1 MNAPLA
7 TTAWTVTAMNQ
18 HDAIDRTV
26 VASGPAD
33 WNSATFVILG
43 RLVRV
48 RGQNILFS
56 PSQNAIFAVNDTAAD
71 IWRSLEEGMPP
82 HAISVEM
89 ARSGVDRLEADR
101 HVEAA
106 LEDWQRLNLIRPCAP
121 LSTSSAEK
129 PVSQVVAVA
138 GLNIRI
144 VYPAACAFPAI
155 SVFRHLEVKGD
166 TADVLLEVVGQGG
179 RVHLLRDGK
188 WILSCS
194 LDELPVMLKGQLL
207 TEVLDYGAYELA
219 LHAAALLRNER
230 IVLLCGNPG
239 AGKTTLTLALVHAGF
254 GFVADDVTLLDSR
267 GHGVGL
273 PFAPAVKAGAWP
285 LLAKYCPGLDAVP
298 ICRRPDRKRVR
309 FAVPKAFVPLPP
321 APLHIGC
328 VVLLRRGRDSKA
340 SLEPID
346 PAHALRGL
354 LNGALAPGGELGVT
368 AFEALTQLIGSTETY
383 CLTYSG
389 LDDAVRLISEA
400 CR

>member
-1 MNAPLA
+1 
-7 TTAWTVTAMNQ
+7 MNQ
-18 HDAIDRTV
+18 HEAIDRT

-33 WNSATFVILG
+33 HSPATFVIQG

-56 PSQNAIFAVNDTAAD
+56 PSQQAIFAVNDTAAD

-82 HAISVEM
+82 QAISVEM
-89 ARSGVDRLEADR
+89 ARGGVDRLEANR

-106 LEDWQRLNLIRPCAP
+106 LGDWQRLNLIRPCAP
-121 LSTSSAEK
+121 LSTSSAQE
-129 PVSQVVAVA
+129 PVSQMVAVA

-155 SVFRHLEVKGD
+155 TVFRHLEVRRE
-166 TADVLLEVVGQGG
+166 TADVLLEVVGHGG
-179 RVHLLRDGK
+179 RVHLFRDGE

-194 LDELPVMLKGQLL
+194 PDELPVMLKGQLL

-219 LHAAALLRNER
+219 VHAAALFRNER

-254 GFVADDVTLLDSR
+254 GFAADDVTLLDSR

-285 LLAKYCPGLDAVP
+285 LLAEYCPDLHAAPVW
-298 ICRRPDRKRVR
+298 RRPDRRRVR
-309 FAVPKAFVPLPP
+309 YAVPKAFVPLPP
-321 APLHIGC
+321 APLPIGC
-328 VVLLRRGRDSKA
+328 VVLLRRDRDAKA
-340 SLEPID
+340 SLEPVD

-354 LNGALAPGGELGVT
+354 LNGALAPGGELSGT
-368 AFEALTQLIGSTETY
+368 AFDVLIQLIGSAQTY
-383 CLTYSG
+383 CLTYSR
-389 LDDAVRLISEA
+389 LDDAVQLVTKA

>member
-1 MNAPLA
+1 
-7 TTAWTVTAMNQ
+7 MNQ
-18 HDAIDRTV
+18 YEAIDRT

-33 WNSATFVILG
+33 WNSATFVMLG

-56 PSQNAIFAVNDTAAD
+56 PSRQAIFAVNDTAAD

-82 HAISVEM
+82 EAISVEM
-89 ARSGVDRLEADR
+89 ARGGVDRLEASR
-101 HVEAA
+101 HVQAA
-106 LEDWQRLNLIRPCAP
+106 LADWQRLGLIRPCAP
-121 LSTSSAEK
+121 LSPSPAQEL
-129 PVSQVVAVA
+129 VSQVVAVA

-179 RVHLLRDGK
+179 RVHLLRDGE

-194 LDELPVMLKGQLL
+194 LDELAVILKGQLL

-230 IVLLCGNPG
+230 VVLLCGNPG

-267 GHGVGL
+267 GMALAFRLPRRSRREHGRCW
-273 PFAPAVKAGAWP
+273 PNTAPALMPFRSVAALTASVYDLP
-285 LLAKYCPGLDAVP
+285 CP
-298 ICRRPDRKRVR
+298 RRSCPCL
-309 FAVPKAFVPLPP
+309 PLPCPLAVWSCSVEVVTRKLAWTRSIQLTHCAAFSTARLRP
-321 APLHIGC
+321 AE
-328 VVLLRRGRDSKA
+328 S
-340 SLEPID
+340 
-346 PAHALRGL
+346 
-354 LNGALAPGGELGVT
+354 
-368 AFEALTQLIGSTETY
+368 
-383 CLTYSG
+383 
-389 LDDAVRLISEA
+389 
-400 CR
+400 